1 MHVLQY
7 AYKKETFNNHVI
19 PLHVQVLSLSSVFSS
34 LAFVSLVRLSSALC
48 FFFFFFS
55 ISQAH
60 RRSSTVPDVDSY
72 MCSEN
77 GQLSRS
83 ILL

>member
-7 AYKKETFNNHVI
+7 ANKKETFNNHVI

-48 FFFFFFS
+48 FFFFFFFYF
-55 ISQAH
+55 
-60 RRSSTVPDVDSY
+60 SST
-72 MCSEN
+72 
-77 GQLSRS
+77 QT
-83 ILL
+83 ILNCARCR